1 MRPPLHAALALTLA
15 CVAFSASLAAEPQ
28 PSASRNSEDAPVTD
42 VRTGRQIYD
51 EVLANRFRATRQ
63 NARLVS
69 GDRSDNALESRM
81 TVLWKSFRDE
91 HDDATDGVFSKT
103 VVRYTHPFDLRF
115 SAYLI
120 INNEDRPD
128 DQFVYLN
135 SRRRTRR
142 VNLRSEPVLGSDF
155 GFEDVI
161 PREIEDAEYKRLPD
175 DVYDGRAC
183 TVVEI
188 VPRASANSEYSRLRS
203 WIDKQHPVVLRTQ
216 YWDHDGIAVKEGTAP
231 FAEVREIEGIWVP
244 LHAEMKNLVSES
256 WSRLVIEDFEANP
269 VLDSGEF
276 SQRRLESH

>member
-1 MRPPLHAALALTLA
+1 MRPPLRSR
-15 CVAFSASLAAEPQ
+15 FSRSRWP
-28 PSASRNSEDAPVTD
+28 ASRPLSRWPPSRSPARPAQPAKTRPATD
-42 VRTGRQIYD
+42 GRTGRQIYD

-81 TVLWKSFRDE
+81 TVLWKTFRDE
-91 HDDATDGVFSKT
+91 NDDATEGVFSKT

-115 SAYLI
+115 SAYLV

-142 VNLRSEPVLGSDF
+142 VNLRGEPVLGSDF

-175 DVYDGRAC
+175 DVHDGRALSRRRDRPAG
-183 TVVEI
+183 VGELRVLAPAKLDRQAASRRAPHAVLGSRRHRREGRDGARSQRSARS
-188 VPRASANSEYSRLRS
+188 RASGFPCTPR
-203 WIDKQHPVVLRTQ
+203 
-216 YWDHDGIAVKEGTAP
+216 
-231 FAEVREIEGIWVP
+231 
-244 LHAEMKNLVSES
+244 
-256 WSRLVIEDFEANP
+256 
-269 VLDSGEF
+269 
-276 SQRRLESH
+276 

>member
-1 MRPPLHAALALTLA
+1 MRPPLRLLLALTLS
-15 CVAFSASLAAEPQ
+15 CVAATDSRAAEPQ
-28 PSASRNSEDAPVTD
+28 PGPARSSEDAPATD
-42 VRTGRQIYD
+42 GRTGREIYD

-69 GDRSDNALESRM
+69 GDRSDNTLESRM
-81 TVLWKSFRDE
+81 TVLWKTFRDE
-91 HDDATDGVFSKT
+91 NENATEGVFSKT

-115 SAYLI
+115 SAYLV

-142 VNLRSEPVLGSDF
+142 VNLRGEPVLGSDF

-161 PREIEDAEYKRLPD
+161 PREIEDAEYRRLPD
-175 DVYDGRAC
+175 DVHDGRGC
-183 TVVEI
+183 HVVEI
-188 VPRASANSEYSRLRS
+188 VPLASANSEYSRLRS

-231 FAEVREIEGIWVP
+231 FAEVREIEGVWVP
-244 LHAEMKNLVSES
+244 MHAEMKNLVTES
-256 WSRLVIEDFEANP
+256 WSRLLIEDFEPNP
-269 VLDSGEF
+269 MLDSGEF
-276 SQRRLESH
+276 SQRRLETH

>member
-1 MRPPLHAALALTLA
+1 MRPPLPIALALTLV
-15 CVAFSASLAAEPQ
+15 CVAAAASLAADPQ
-28 PSASRNSEDAPVTD
+28 AAAPRNSGDAPASD
-42 VRTGRQIYD
+42 GRTGRQIYD
-51 EVLANRFRATRQ
+51 AVLANRFRATRQ

-81 TVLWKSFRDE
+81 TVLWKTFRDE
-91 HDDATDGVFSKT
+91 NEHATEGVFSKT

-115 SAYLI
+115 SAYLVL
-120 INNEDRPD
+120 NNEDRPD

-142 VNLRSEPVLGSDF
+142 VNLRGEPVLGSDF

-175 DVYDGRAC
+175 EAHDGRAC
-183 TVVEI
+183 YVVEV
-188 VPRASANSEYSRLRS
+188 VPVASANSEYSRLRS

-231 FAEVREIEGIWVP
+231 FAEVREIEGVWVP
-244 LHAEMKNLVSES
+244 MHAEMKNLVSES
-256 WSRLVIEDFEANP
+256 WSRLVIEDFEPNP
-269 VLDSGEF
+269 VLDPGEF
-276 SQRRLESH
+276 SQRRLETH

>member
-1 MRPPLHAALALTLA
+1 MRPPLHAALALALA
-15 CVAFSASLAAEPQ
+15 CVASTVSLAAEPQ
-28 PSASRNSEDAPVTD
+28 PSVSGSREDAPGTD
-42 VRTGRQIYD
+42 GRTGRQIYD

-69 GDRSDNALESRM
+69 GDRSDNTLESRM
-81 TVLWKSFRDE
+81 TVLWKTFRDE
-91 HDDATDGVFSKT
+91 NDDATEGVFSKT

-115 SAYLI
+115 SAYLV

-142 VNLRSEPVLGSDF
+142 VNLRGEPVLGSDF

-161 PREIEDAEYKRLPD
+161 PREIEDAEYRRLPD
-175 DVYDGRAC
+175 DVHDGRGC
-183 TVVEI
+183 HVVEI
-188 VPRASANSEYSRLRS
+188 VPLASANSEYSRLRS

-231 FAEVREIEGIWVP
+231 FAEVREIEGVWVP
-244 LHAEMKNLVSES
+244 MHAEMKNLVTES
-256 WSRLVIEDFEANP
+256 WSRLLIEDFEPNP

-276 SQRRLESH
+276 SQRRLETH